1 MPVLQR
7 GCVKSVQ
14 FINRWVKGTY
24 ISNTKTLQVQVDIN
38 QVNPAKSFVVFY
50 EIKYATGDPSN
61 ETHYAYADN
70 DSKFELHSIE
80 SRCVTFK
87 RYNDTTNNDQWFY
100 HVVFQLVEFY

>member
-1 MPVLQR
+1 MTSLLQR

-14 FINRWVKGTY
+14 LINQWVKTTH
-24 ISNTKTLQVQVDIN
+24 ISETTTLQVDIN

-61 ETHYAYADN
+61 ETHYEPIN
-70 DSKFELHSIE
+70 ENFNFELHSIE

-87 RYNDTTNNDQWFY
+87 RYGDTPNVQWFF